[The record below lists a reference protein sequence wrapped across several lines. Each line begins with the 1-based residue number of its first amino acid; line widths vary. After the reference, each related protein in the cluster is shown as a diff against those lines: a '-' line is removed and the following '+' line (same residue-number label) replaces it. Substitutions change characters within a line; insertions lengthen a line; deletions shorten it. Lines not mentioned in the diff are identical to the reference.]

1 MKFKLSKSTCYVKTK
16 FKASRI
22 YLKKKSSTFAVK
34 PVHPLDFLFMDFSV
48 GIVAFVVGLSQISF
62 FSVHPLWYEK
72 SYMTDFITFSVI
84 TFSVGRS

>member
-1 MKFKLSKSTCYVKTK
+1 MKLKLSKSICYVNTK
-16 FKASRI
+16 FIASRI
-22 YLKKKSSTFAVK
+22 YFKKSSTFAVK
-34 PVHPLDFLFMDFSV
+34 PVHPLDFLFMHFPV

>member
-1 MKFKLSKSTCYVKTK
+1 MKFILSKSICYVNTK
-16 FKASRI
+16 FLASRI
-22 YLKKKSSTFAVK
+22 YLKKSSTFDIK
-34 PVHPLDFLFMDFSV
+34 PVHPLDLLFMDFSV